1 MICMNYYQSFIIFF
15 YSKTSSMWVFS
26 DSSELLV
33 WSSYWDKDTLFES
46 YYGLLYNPSKHCPMS
61 FCLLP
66 CCFSF
71 MPSLGCKYLEISLS
85 ILTLNTIVM
94 STSIRLEQEFSS
106 CLGTWFFFFKFQ
118 STIDSSVFR
127 KKQNK
132 LRKIRLHWNVLSTHI
147 ERNSLSVLSIHLSLH
162 LFVSFSKW
170 IILHKK

>member
-1 MICMNYYQSFIIFF
+1 MICVNYFQSFINFS

-26 DSSELLV
+26 DCSELLV
-33 WSSYWDKDTLFES
+33 WSSCWDKDTLFES
-46 YYGLLYNPSKHCPMS
+46 SCGLLYNPSKHCPMS

-106 CLGTWFFFFKFQ
+106 CLGKWILF
-118 STIDSSVFR
+118 
-127 KKQNK
+127 
-132 LRKIRLHWNVLSTHI
+132 LHFSQQLT
-147 ERNSLSVLSIHLSLH
+147 H
-162 LFVSFSKW
+162 LFSAKNKISFGKW
-170 IILHKK
+170 GYSEMYYHLI